1 MTKKSQPKWRLEPVS
16 AVADVNPTTSLPHG
30 LRTVPCYEMASID
43 ETTGELREPAIVGT
57 DSGQSG
63 RSKFRNGD
71 VLFARITPCVQ
82 NRKSA
87 LVRDLPGDFA
97 LGSTEFYVL
106 RSKRTVISEY
116 LFYFLRQQKIVDA
129 AVASFTGTSGR
140 QRVPR
145 SFWDSLTIPV
155 PPLPVQE
162 RIVQILQKAD
172 EIRRKRREA
181 LELADKILP
190 ALFLEMFGDP
200 IDPSRKYPAIPLGEC
215 AEIRRG
221 ISKRPT
227 PKGSVPIVRIK
238 NLTLQGLDLS
248 WSEKIEASD
257 AEISRGRLLD
267 GDIVFSPLNGS
278 ILHLAKSDVFTQP
291 KNGETWVLDS
301 NLCAFRAKKDVVK
314 PEFLAS
320 WISHPSV
327 QEHLRTRL
335 AVRTSGGQW
344 LLKNATL
351 AAINVPV
358 PPLSEQDYFV
368 TQVERYLGSRSK
380 LAEAQRSSSAA
391 LSSLLSRAFT
401 GELTAEWEAAN
412 AEEIAA
418 QQALHER
425 LPRLLLLALLVE
437 KAKRANRAVAEVLV
451 TALMK
456 YAFLLQMEGNG
467 GRRRLYHF
475 VPYHYGPFAKELY
488 TDLQALQQEGLVRVD
503 NDSEE
508 DKTKITMVD
517 STRADKALAA
527 LPDDLKEDA
536 AAIIETYGDLGHNAL
551 LKAVYEKYPAYAKK
565 SRLRRARGAGQP
577 QRSPGRRGRP

>member
-1 MTKKSQPKWRLEPVS
+1 MSERRIRSTWPMKRLAEVGEVIKGKKPPRFAAKHSE
-16 AVADVNPTTSLPHG
+16 T
-30 LRTVPCYEMASID
+30 TVPYLEAAFLRAQTAPRFISLSDTDSLVLAD
-43 ETTGELREPAIVGT
+43 ETDTLILWDGANAGDIFRGQYGVVASTMARVRSVTSQLLPDFLFYCITLSSPRLRETA
-57 DSGQSG
+57 
-63 RSKFRNGD
+63 
-71 VLFARITPCVQ
+71 A
-82 NRKSA
+82 
-87 LVRDLPGDFA
+87 
-97 LGSTEFYVL
+97 GSTVPHV
-106 RSKRTVISEY
+106 RGKV
-116 LFYFLRQQKIVDA
+116 VDEL
-129 AVASFTGTSGR
+129 
-140 QRVPR
+140 P
-145 SFWDSLTIPV
+145 IPL